1 MAWLQVSL
9 DEALAPAWIVC
20 DWRWGPGLMIQ
31 SPSALGLLPERE
43 LGPLASMEEAVGR
56 TGNRLHV
63 PTELFVSSV
72 MRKRNW
78 IGFLWPQ

>member
-9 DEALAPAWIVC
+9 DKAPAPAWIGC

-31 SPSALGLLPERE
+31 SPPALGLLPEQG

-56 TGNRLHV
+56 TGNELHA
-63 PTELFVSSV
+63 PTALLLSS
-72 MRKRNW
+72 
-78 IGFLWPQ
+78 